1 MRMYLLEDQNT
12 LRLFLRDGKRVDV
25 PVGAVEMDKYASN
38 ILMFKVNGAYCKIY
52 MHMGTEID
60 LELLY
65 AVTRP
70 EVNKIQSAVMTE

>member
-1 MRMYLLEDQNT
+1 MRIYLLDDQNT
-12 LRLFLRDGKRVDV
+12 LRIFLRDGKRVDV
-25 PVGAVEMDKYASN
+25 PVGAVEQDKYASN
-38 ILMFKVNGAYCKIY
+38 ILMLKVNGAPCKMY
-52 MHMGTEID
+52 LHMGTEID